1 MARAKM
7 LLVEDDAAL
16 AELLIYH
23 FKREDFE
30 VKQTPDGEEALL
42 LAKEQAPDIVLLDW
56 MVEGLSGI
64 EVCRRLRRT
73 LWPTVSISISA

>member
-16 AELLIYH
+16 AELLIWH

-30 VKQTPDGEEALL
+30 IAQTPDG
-42 LAKEQAPDIVLLDW
+42 
-56 MVEGLSGI
+56 
-64 EVCRRLRRT
+64 
-73 LWPTVSISISA
+73 